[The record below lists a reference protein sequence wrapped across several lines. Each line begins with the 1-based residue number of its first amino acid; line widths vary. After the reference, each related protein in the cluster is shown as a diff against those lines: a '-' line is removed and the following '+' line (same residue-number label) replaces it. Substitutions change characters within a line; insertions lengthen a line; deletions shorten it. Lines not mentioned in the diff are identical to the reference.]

1 MRRAAAL
8 LGLCLLTGCA
18 HVVRY
23 TDELVQP
30 QTGRSLLVRLP
41 ATFGAIVGFG
51 VGLPIDIAALPV
63 TWTLHMSQDDSARDP
78 LSTFFFPSFVLWRIG
93 SLIAVPFDALEWT
106 WRSSASELG
115 PEERERFE
123 RELDAKCWDVYPVHV
138 FYPRPVPR

>member
-51 VGLPIDIAALPV
+51 VGLPIDIAALIRREGRVDFGVGGGSEETPV
-63 TWTLHMSQDDSARDP
+63 LQ
-78 LSTFFFPSFVLWRIG
+78 
-93 SLIAVPFDALEWT
+93 AL
-106 WRSSASELG
+106 
-115 PEERERFE
+115 
-123 RELDAKCWDVYPVHV
+123 
-138 FYPRPVPR
+138 